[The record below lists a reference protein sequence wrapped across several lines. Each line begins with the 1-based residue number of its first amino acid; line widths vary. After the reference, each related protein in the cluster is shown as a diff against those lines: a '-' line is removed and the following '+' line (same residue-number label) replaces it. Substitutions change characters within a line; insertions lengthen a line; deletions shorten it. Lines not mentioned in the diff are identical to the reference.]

1 MSPASPASPVSP
13 GQPSRWFL
21 ALMLGP
27 ELGRRLALPAA
38 AALELP
44 ARGLRPV
51 APEDLHLTL
60 CFAGPLSGVRAAELE
75 SALALAL
82 EEAPAPRLWLAGPSA
97 FPAPGRERVLVV
109 AVEERG
115 GGEDLE
121 ELRERGLEAAGMAC
135 VPLPEGG
142 RPFRPHV
149 TLARVRAERSG
160 RRPRVPE
167 RFYDQDFGI
176 EWQPSS
182 AAWVESGGGGGGYRV
197 AAEFPLGAAG
207 GS

>member
-1 MSPASPASPVSP
+1 MSSASPV
-13 GQPSRWFL
+13 QPSRWFL

-27 ELGRRLALPAA
+27 ELGLRLAVPAA

-44 ARGLRPV
+44 ARGLRVV

-60 CFAGPLSGVRAAELE
+60 CFAGPLTAGRAAELE
-75 SALALAL
+75 SSLALCF
-82 EEAPAPRLWLAGPSA
+82 EEAPAPRLVLAGPTA

-109 AVEERG
+109 AVEEARG
-115 GGEDLE
+115 GRDLL

-135 VPLPEGG
+135 VPLPEEGS
-142 RPFRPHV
+142 PFRPHV

-167 RFYDQDFGI
+167 RYYALDFGI

-182 AAWVESGGGGGGYRV
+182 VAWVESSGGGGGYRV
-197 AAEFPLGAAG
+197 AAEFPLGIPG
-207 GS
+207 P